1 MNDNAE
7 KAFRERV
14 QAGSTIESVEQKVK
28 DKLFAA
34 AKQYKEQLDQ
44 VLLRRVGGKNTTQ
57 Q

>member
-1 MNDNAE
+1 MNKNAE
-7 KAFRERV
+7 KNFNERV

-28 DKLFAA
+28 DKLFAQ

-44 VLLRRVGGKNTTQ
+44 MLLRRVDSKNSTQ

>member
-28 DKLFAA
+28 DKLFAQ

-44 VLLRRVGGKNTTQ
+44 MLLRRVDSKNSTQ